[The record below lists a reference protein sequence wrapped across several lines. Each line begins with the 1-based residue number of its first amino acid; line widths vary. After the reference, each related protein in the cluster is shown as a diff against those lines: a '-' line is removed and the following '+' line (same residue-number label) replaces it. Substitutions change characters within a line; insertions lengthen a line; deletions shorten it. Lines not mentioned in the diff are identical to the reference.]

1 MSIERVERRRA
12 ASSGA
17 CPGGRPARTARKSL
31 ARKRDAEAF
40 DAELRREKRTGEMA
54 VLDAG

>member
-1 MSIERVERRRA
+1 
-12 ASSGA
+12 
-17 CPGGRPARTARKSL
+17 L